1 MVVIAGLRSL
11 KRRIILKTSYALKN
25 LLVTAE
31 FITGMKYKRTQSD
44 KAISDLEHWIAA
56 ANAGQNS

>member
-1 MVVIAGLRSL
+1 MIAGLRSL

-56 ANAGQNS
+56 ANAGLNS